1 MHVLFH
7 APTPTANIKS
17 KIVRDNEIHL
27 YIHHNGSERRS
38 KRHVF
43 ETALGVRQGGPESP
57 TLFNLF
63 IDYVMRVFLKLCKER
78 GINFLNT
85 NYAIP
90 SLASPTNETSNLGCF
105 GKLIVDWIGYADDLA
120 LCFNSLDDLQNGIKT
135 LDETFRRYNLMING
149 TQTKNSLN
157 KQQTD

>member
-1 MHVLFH
+1 MFSSTHQRLPPTSNRKLFEIMKSIY
-7 APTPTANIKS
+7 TYTTTALKEDPNDI
-17 KIVRDNEIHL
+17 
-27 YIHHNGSERRS
+27 
-38 KRHVF
+38 F